1 MADTTVTVTEDVT
14 NVTVEADTA
23 ITITED
29 VTEVDITATTPVS
42 ITSAGGISFNAYG
55 GISSTNV
62 QSALQELA
70 DQFTITTSQPGSPE
84 EGDLFYDEVIE
95 HYIIESAEKTNNIN
109 SPEKSLSYN
118 HKSNTIYF
126 RTFDRD

>member
-14 NVTVEADTA
+14 NVTIEADTA

-55 GISSTNV
+55 GISSCTSSISIQFERFQRDYYYCDEKRISQAPR
-62 QSALQELA
+62 QS
-70 DQFTITTSQPGSPE
+70 
-84 EGDLFYDEVIE
+84 
-95 HYIIESAEKTNNIN
+95 
-109 SPEKSLSYN
+109 
-118 HKSNTIYF
+118 
-126 RTFDRD
+126 

>member
-14 NVTVEADTA
+14 SVTIEADTA

-29 VTEVDITATTPVS
+29 VTEVDITASTPVS

-70 DQFTITTSQPGSPE
+70 DQFTITTSQPGSPD
-84 EGDLFYDEVIE
+84 EGDLFYDTDDDVLQV
-95 HYIIESAEKTNNIN
+95 YADADGSTQW
-109 SPEKSLSYN
+109 L
-118 HKSNTIYF
+118 TILRAGAADDMQRLDGGSF
-126 RTFDRD
+126 